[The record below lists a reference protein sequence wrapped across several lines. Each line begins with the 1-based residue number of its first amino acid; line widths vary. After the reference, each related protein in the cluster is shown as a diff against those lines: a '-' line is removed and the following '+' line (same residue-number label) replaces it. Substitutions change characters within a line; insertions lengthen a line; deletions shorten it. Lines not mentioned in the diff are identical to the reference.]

1 MPELTDIYNSQ
12 VGWNTPTWTSE
23 WINISSSQTIV
34 FSAFS
39 TVDYDMIVNW
49 SMDDN
54 HDIVDTDTKSV
65 LANQADELFLPVKTR
80 FIQCSLTFVSNPVDF
95 KTQFFFFLTN
105 LGLQNL
111 NNIGGYAELF
121 KPYNELR
128 TIQSSNGS
136 VTVIQNADDIDL
148 QAMTDVTTL
157 TSAGGVNGIVVDG
170 TGPSLSTKGL
180 TSGTAI
186 GLVSGA
192 NEITISN
199 TSPATSVTLTSAGGT
214 ESLVVDGNGPT
225 LSNKGLTAGTGIT
238 LLGSANDI
246 TISSSATF
254 DPSYGSMIMD
264 TFLQNG
270 SGINFPVELDDP
282 STLGLAN
289 NFTNNGFGRMTYT
302 GVDTKV
308 FNILGTYSDAAGSV
322 ANYTSEVRINSVTL
336 SAPGSVK
343 RYRQSKAGSADPS
356 NGVITLPDLVE
367 LSTGDYI
374 SIWVSNDTTN
384 SISVDH
390 ISLIAI
396 QVN

>member
-1 MPELTDIYNSQ
+1 MVLLLT
-12 VGWNTPTWTSE
+12 
-23 WINISSSQTIV
+23 
-34 FSAFS
+34 A
-39 TVDYDMIVNW
+39 
-49 SMDDN
+49 
-54 HDIVDTDTKSV
+54 
-65 LANQADELFLPVKTR
+65 
-80 FIQCSLTFVSNPVDF
+80 
-95 KTQFFFFLTN
+95 
-105 LGLQNL
+105 
-111 NNIGGYAELF
+111 
-121 KPYNELR
+121 
-128 TIQSSNGS
+128 
-136 VTVIQNADDIDL
+136 
-148 QAMTDVTTL
+148 
-157 TSAGGVNGIVVDG
+157 SAGGVNGLVVDG
-170 TGPSLSTKGL
+170 TGPTLSVRGL

-199 TSPATSVTLTSAGGT
+199 TSPATSVTLSSAGGT

-246 TISSSATF
+246 TANDITISSSATF

-270 SGINFPVELDDP
+270 SGVNVFVELDDA
-282 STLGLAN
+282 STLGFAN
-289 NFTNNGFGRMTYT
+289 NFTNNGFGRLTYT

-308 FNILGTYSDAAGSV
+308 FNILGTYSDDAGSV
-322 ANYTSEVRINSVTL
+322 ANYTSEIRINSVTL

-374 SIWVSNDTTN
+374 SIWVSNDTMN